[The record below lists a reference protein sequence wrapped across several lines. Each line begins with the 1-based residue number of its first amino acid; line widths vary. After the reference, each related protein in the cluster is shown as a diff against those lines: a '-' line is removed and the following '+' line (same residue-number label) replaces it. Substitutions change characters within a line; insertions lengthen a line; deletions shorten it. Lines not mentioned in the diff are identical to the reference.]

1 MLNLYIKHYPV
12 TARMPNFD
20 FMTGFQKDA
29 RRVKRSCESINST
42 EAEEH
47 NSFDHSKIRRL
58 HVITEQNARN
68 HPELYPAWAPSAE
81 TNIVTS
87 RLF

>member
-20 FMTGFQKDA
+20 FMKGFQKDA
-29 RRVKRSCESINST
+29 RRVKRGCESINST

-47 NSFDHSKIRRL
+47 NSFDHSKASTTTCDYR
-58 HVITEQNARN
+58 TEREKPSGTLPSLG
-68 HPELYPAWAPSAE
+68 PEC
-81 TNIVTS
+81 
-87 RLF
+87 